1 MDRKVAIVTG
11 ASSGFG
17 FLTALELAKKGF
29 HVIATVRT
37 IEKGAAL
44 LEQANLQNV
53 KIVLYE
59 LDVACETSLK
69 QWESYV
75 RQLHR
80 VDVLVNNAG
89 FAMAGFTEEISIAS
103 YKKQFETNFF
113 GAISVTQAV
122 LPLMR
127 KRQSGYIINMSSI
140 SGLIGFPGL
149 SPYVASKHALEG
161 WSESLRLELRPFG
174 IHVVLIE
181 PGSFQTNIWSSGR
194 EVSPS
199 QPDSPYYTYMQ
210 RLEQHISAGSSSFG
224 NPLEVAQKI
233 IRIIETTDP
242 SLRYGVGKGVSLTI
256 WIKKILPWRI
266 WEKLVY
272 RQLK

>member
-1 MDRKVAIVTG
+1 MDQKVAIVTG

-17 FLTALELAKKGF
+17 FLAALELAKKGF

-44 LEQANLQNV
+44 LEQASLQNV
-53 KIVLYE
+53 EIVLYE

-89 FAMAGFTEEISIAS
+89 FAMGGFTEEISIAS

-210 RLEQHISAGSSSFG
+210 RLEQHISAGSSSLG

-242 SLRYGVGKGVSLTI
+242 SLRYAVGKGVSLTI